1 MEPFDAQ
8 RWSGG
13 VQLLVVPNSVG
24 DFVEIEVLAPDTA
37 LHQVILH
44 ATQAPDYGQLK
55 FSINGEPAL
64 AKFDGYAH
72 EVKPAAALSLGVL
85 RVEVSGT
92 NPNTTGAK
100 YLFGLDYFELTKP

>member
-1 MEPFDAQ
+1 
-8 RWSGG
+8 
-13 VQLLVVPNSVG
+13 LLVVPNSVG
-24 DFVEIEVLAPDTA
+24 DFVEIEVPAPDTA

-64 AKFDGYAH
+64 ATFDGYAP
-72 EVKPAAALSLGVL
+72 EVKPAAALSLGVFTPRARTYVL